1 MRSAP
6 GGWADLLALDGTSVD
21 LGGRT
26 GDAVLDSFVFAAGD
40 RCVRDVWA
48 AGRHMVRDGQHI
60 RKDRDRRSLPK
71 NTGPPARRDLTD
83 RKTTWQDIR
92 TEVLRR
98 IHSRDWPPGSQIPNE
113 ADLAV
118 HFGCARATVNR
129 ALRDLAE
136 TGLLERRRKSG
147 TRVALHPVRT
157 AKLSIPMIRQESRIG
172 ARPMATPCLARS
184 VTTAPATI
192 HARMR
197 LGAQAELLHLR
208 SLHLADGTP
217 HMVEDRWI
225 NLAIV
230 PDAANAPFDKISAN
244 EWLLTHTPYTHG
256 DIAFAAVN
264 ATDRLAEVLGVDNG
278 AALFEIE
285 RTTWDR
291 EQALTTVKQVF
302 APGFRLRTSL

>member
-1 MRSAP
+1 
-6 GGWADLLALDGTSVD
+6 
-21 LGGRT
+21 
-26 GDAVLDSFVFAAGD
+26 
-40 RCVRDVWA
+40 
-48 AGRHMVRDGQHI
+48 
-60 RKDRDRRSLPK
+60 
-71 NTGPPARRDLTD
+71 LTD

-98 IHSRDWPPGSQIPNE
+98 IHSRDWPPGTQIPNE

-157 AKLSIPMIRQESRIG
+157 AKLNIPVIRQEIEDRG
-172 ARPMATPCLARS
+172 QTYGYVLLDRS
-184 VTTAPATI
+184 LTAAPPVI
-192 HARMR
+192 QARMH
-197 LGAQAELLHLR
+197 LGAKAELQHLR
-208 SLHLADGTP
+208 SLHLADGAP

-230 PDAANAPFDKISAN
+230 PDAANAPFDEISAN

-256 DIAFAAVN
+256 EIAFSAVT
-264 ATDRLAEVLGVDNG
+264 ATDPIAEVLEVTTGV
-278 AALFEIE
+278 ALFEIE

-291 EQALTTVKQVF
+291 DRALTTVKQVF
-302 APGFRLRTSL
+302 APGYRLRTSL